1 MNKKNG
7 IIIIM
12 DNKCP
17 YCNNILKTDKEIEEK
32 ICDVCNE
39 IDKITR
45 EENIKIMYDYG
56 MFNY

>member
-1 MNKKNG
+1 
-7 IIIIM
+7 M